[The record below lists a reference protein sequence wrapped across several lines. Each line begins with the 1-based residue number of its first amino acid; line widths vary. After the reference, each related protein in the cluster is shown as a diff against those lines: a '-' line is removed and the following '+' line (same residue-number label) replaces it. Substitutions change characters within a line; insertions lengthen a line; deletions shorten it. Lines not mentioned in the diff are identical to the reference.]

1 LSITPEVF
9 LLLTTFKAVLND
21 LELSYFAY
29 FSCLSVMLSLF
40 GEFRP
45 LKAGYKTMD

>member
-1 LSITPEVF
+1 

-40 GEFRP
+40 GE
-45 LKAGYKTMD
+45 